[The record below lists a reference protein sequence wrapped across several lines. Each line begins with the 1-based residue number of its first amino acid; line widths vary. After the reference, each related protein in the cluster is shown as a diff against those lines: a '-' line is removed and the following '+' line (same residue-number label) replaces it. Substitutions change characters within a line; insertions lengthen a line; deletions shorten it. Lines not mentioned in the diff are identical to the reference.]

1 MPRFTLSLALA
12 LCLVVGH
19 PARAQELTRQAK
31 IERILD
37 ITGSQSMLNQI
48 FDRFAASFD
57 AQMKAQF
64 PNATPQQLAQTG
76 DLRNKLIEMMKERV
90 TWDKMR
96 PSLVKIYSDTFSDEE
111 IDGLLAFF
119 QSPAGQSY
127 VKKLPA
133 LTQQIVAYSQA
144 QVGALMPEI
153 QRLARE
159 AAQKK

>member
-1 MPRFTLSLALA
+1 MPRLIPALALA
-12 LCLVVGH
+12 LCIVAAP

-37 ITGSQSMLNQI
+37 LTGSQSTLNQI

-57 AQMKAQF
+57 AQMKARF
-64 PNATPQQLAQTG
+64 PNATEQQLAQTR
-76 DLRNKLIEMMKERV
+76 DLRDKLIELMKERV

-96 PSLVKIYSDTFSDEE
+96 PQLVKIYGDTFSDEE

-119 QSPAGQSY
+119 QSSAGRSY
-127 VKKLPA
+127 VTKLPA
-133 LTQQIVAYSQA
+133 LTQQIVAYSQE
-144 QVGALMPEI
+144 QVTALMPEI